1 MNEQLKSLIENY
13 KKTDWLKLL
22 REDLG
27 EHNLKEIKPY
37 LDFAKNFIDP
47 LVENPDKL
55 SVNFQNH
62 LIQLLGQ
69 FIQWRETIRAHTDT
83 RQNQV
88 VVSNI
93 SGFKDWILDNFS
105 NLHMASDIQDR
116 YSSDQ
121 IVTKPEVDIKQYI
134 SARKTIEQELKK
146 IKQTQSQLSEQMV
159 KSEAKFYGDFF
170 NKEANKNKTLSKI
183 FGGVFLCVSLLACWF
198 AYCFLKFDQSIT
210 ADNFV
215 ELLIKGDVINK
226 VFIFS
231 VILLIISVIR
241 REYLAL
247 RHQFTLNR
255 HRQNAL
261 SSHKEILSSI
271 LKTASESDKEI
282 SNAVLLELTKSMFSP
297 QDTGL
302 VKDQK
307 NTASESKIVEIS
319 KSLFSNSK
327 S

>member
-1 MNEQLKSLIENY
+1 MNEQLKSLIEDY
-13 KKTDWLKLL
+13 KKTKWPDLL
-22 REDLG
+22 RTDLG

-47 LVENPDKL
+47 LVENPGKL
-55 SVNFQNH
+55 SVNLQNH
-62 LIQLLGQ
+62 LIQLLSQ
-69 FIQWRETIRAHTDT
+69 FIQWRGTIKAHTDT

-88 VVSNI
+88 VVNNI

-105 NLHMASDIQDR
+105 NLRIALDIQDR

-121 IVTKPEVDIKQYI
+121 VFTKPEADLKQYI

-170 NKEANKNKTLSKI
+170 NKEANKNKKLSTL
-183 FGGVFLCVSLLACWF
+183 FGVVFLLFSVFSCWF
-198 AYCFLKFDQSIT
+198 AYCFLKFDQNIT
-210 ADNFV
+210 ADNVV

-226 VFIFS
+226 IFIFS
-231 VILLIISVIR
+231 VILLVISVIR

-261 SSHKEILSSI
+261 NSHKEILESI
-271 LKTASESDKEI
+271 IKTEDKSDKDI
-282 SNAVLLELTKSMFSP
+282 SNAILLELTKSMFSP

-307 NTASESKIVEIS
+307 STASDSKIVEIS
-319 KSLFSNSK
+319 KSLVNTSK

>member
-1 MNEQLKSLIENY
+1 MNEQLRSLIKDY
-13 KKTDWLKLL
+13 KKTAWPKLL
-22 REDLG
+22 RTDLG
-27 EHNLKEIKPY
+27 EYNLKEIKPY

-47 LVENPDKL
+47 LVETPDKL
-55 SVNFQNH
+55 SMNQQNH
-62 LIQLLGQ
+62 LIELLNQ
-69 FIQWRETIRAHTDT
+69 FIYWRNTIQTHTDT

-88 VVSNI
+88 IVNHIVE
-93 SGFKDWILDNFS
+93 FKNWILDTFS
-105 NLHMASDIQDR
+105 SLSLALDIQDK

-121 IVTKPEVDIKQYI
+121 VLTKPKEELKKYI

-146 IKQTQSQLSEQMV
+146 IKQTQSQYAEQTV
-159 KSEAKFYGDFF
+159 KAEAQFYGDFF
-170 NKEANKNKTLSKI
+170 NKEANKNKILSI
-183 FGGVFLCVSLLACWF
+183 FFGVGLLVGSILTCVI
-198 AYCFLKFDQSIT
+198 AYCFLRFDQNIQ
-210 ADNFV
+210 ANNFV

-247 RHQFTLNR
+247 RHQFTLNK

-261 SSHKEILSSI
+261 NSHKEILTSI
-271 LKTASESDKEI
+271 QKTANESDQEI
-282 SNAVLLELTKSMFSP
+282 SNAVLLELTRAMFSP

-307 NTASESKIVEIS
+307 NTTSESKIVEIS

-327 S
+327 N

>member
-1 MNEQLKSLIENY
+1 MNEQLKSLIEDY
-13 KKTDWLKLL
+13 KKTNWSDLL
-22 REDLG
+22 RQDLG

-55 SVNFQNH
+55 SANLQNH

-69 FIQWRETIRAHTDT
+69 FIQWRETIKAHADT

-88 VVSNI
+88 VVNNI

-105 NLHMASDIQDR
+105 NLRMALDIQDR

-121 IVTKPEVDIKQYI
+121 VFTKPEMELKQYI
-134 SARKTIEQELKK
+134 SARKTIEHELKK

-170 NKEANKNKTLSKI
+170 NREANKNKILSII
-183 FGGVFLCVSLLACWF
+183 FGGVFLLFSIASCWLA
-198 AYCFLKFDQSIT
+198 YSFLKFDQNIT
-210 ADNFV
+210 ANNFV

-231 VILLIISVIR
+231 VILIVISLIKK
-241 REYLAL
+241 EYLAL
-247 RHQFTLNR
+247 RHQFALNT

-261 SSHKEILSSI
+261 NSHKEILNSI
-271 LKTASESDKEI
+271 LGTENESDKEI
-282 SNAVLLELTKSMFSP
+282 SNAVLLELTRSMFSP

-307 NTASESKIVEIS
+307 NTASDSKIVEIS

-327 S
+327 N

>member
-13 KKTDWLKLL
+13 KKTNWSALL

-27 EHNLKEIKPY
+27 KHNLKEIKPY

-55 SVNFQNH
+55 SGNLQNH

-69 FIQWRETIRAHTDT
+69 FIQWRETIKAHADT
-83 RQNQV
+83 RQNQEV
-88 VVSNI
+88 VNNI

-105 NLHMASDIQDR
+105 NLRIALDIQDR

-121 IVTKPEVDIKQYI
+121 VVTKPEVDIKQYI
-134 SARKTIEQELKK
+134 SARETIEQELKK

-170 NKEANKNKTLSKI
+170 NKEANKNKKLSKI
-183 FGGVFLCVSLLACWF
+183 FGGVFLLFSIASCWLA
-198 AYCFLKFDQSIT
+198 YKFLTFDQNIT
-210 ADNFV
+210 ANNFI

-231 VILLIISVIR
+231 VILIVISLIKK
-241 REYLAL
+241 EYLAL
-247 RHQFTLNR
+247 RHQFALNT

-261 SSHKEILSSI
+261 NSHKEILNSI
-271 LKTASESDKEI
+271 LRTENESDKEI
-282 SNAVLLELTKSMFSP
+282 SNAVLLELTRSMFSP

-307 NTASESKIVEIS
+307 NTASDSKIVEIS

-327 S
+327 N